1 MKKAYRIIAWMLAAW
16 LLLTPLASCSPE
28 NEGSGSPNDN
38 QEDSPMETISL
49 NGQWQFY
56 KDTVAKAGKIVNS
69 GVIDN
74 SINLV
79 GETTVTTTIKVSR
92 PEELFYSKLQLDMTF
107 GNDLT
112 TTDGKAPTVY
122 AKIGDG
128 TYFATDISDLTHN
141 LNSNEHTV
149 DVGLYFA
156 DLVEG
161 DNTITIKTNVKSG
174 SITLNSAA
182 LCYYPVLMFEDK
194 LQPITVPGVW
204 ETQLGA
210 DYTAYNGVGWYMTT
224 FDLPATTADQQYT
237 LTFDAIDYFAE
248 IWINDRFI
256 CSHEDGYSAVVI
268 DLAPYADILQGKNNR
283 VTVRVTDQDTA
294 SDAQFPIKQT
304 LAGFYHD
311 SVGINY
317 AGIWN
322 DVYLTRRGVTRVED
336 ITLTTDI
343 DSGKVA
349 VSLAL
354 LHSGESSATID
365 AKITLLDQDG
375 NVVADTTVSDIGG
388 KKSVDASL
396 TIANAKRWEIADPN
410 VYTAK
415 VELLCN
421 DCVTDTTSTSF
432 GFTKIAVEE
441 NKLLFNDRIIKLNG
455 VLSWLGNWEQLS
467 PKFDTETFTA
477 QIRALKA
484 YGFNT
489 IKFCLVVPTEE
500 ILDICDR
507 EGIYVYIEYPI
518 WNPVQTDAFYERA
531 YSQMGRFLA
540 MSKNHPSVVMS
551 DFNCEMPGFEE
562 PMLELMNWCLSTGR
576 SIDPNRLYADNS
588 TAGSQNTNGD
598 NDFWTWHPYTNAL
611 NFADYAKSII
621 NHRCAHGIKPLV
633 FGEYA
638 DYPALADFGAI
649 LAANGGKEPWNW
661 NAVDDPFRADIYL
674 KKLGYSDEQI
684 KNMIT
689 YSQEN
694 CVDMKMYYVQET
706 KKADGVAAYFLTIIQ
721 DIGHSVAGFFDELG
735 NTKFTPEQTA
745 FLKESVLLMDTT
757 LLNFT
762 AGKTA
767 TITPAISHYD
777 GTEISDGT
785 LSWSLLD
792 KDGKQVAGG
801 ELEDS
806 IDLENG
812 SYYTF
817 EKAVLDMPEVD
828 TATAHTLVLTLTADG
843 DYEISSRW
851 DVFLYPET
859 AADDA
864 LSGKTVMVSG
874 DNSSYNIKKRYPT
887 VTDWKDGSN
896 PDLLIAI
903 GKLTSAQK
911 TYLENGGKVLYL
923 GTGSEITTV
932 EKGTYYSQYVMVH
945 FPQEQ
950 HDIVTALDSKGFGG
964 LQFLRL
970 QTEHVITEG
979 KDDPLSH
986 SIIGKL
992 LLRDNVGDIGQSASY
1007 MSEFTFGQGTAIQCT
1022 LNLSGDAALGN
1033 YLIDTT
1039 VEYLLK

>member
-1 MKKAYRIIAWMLAAW
+1 MKKLYRILAFTLVAC
-16 LLLTPLASCSPE
+16 LLLTPLASCAPKDDNTPNDSPE
-28 NEGSGSPNDN
+28 
-38 QEDSPMETISL
+38 QEEPLMETISL

-56 KDTVAKAGKIVNS
+56 KDTTAKAGKLINS
-69 GVIDN
+69 GVVD
-74 SINLV
+74 SSVNLI
-79 GETTVTTTIKVSR
+79 GDATVSATVKVAH
-92 PEELFYSKLQLDMTF
+92 PEEMFYSKLQLSMTF

-112 TTDGKAPTVY
+112 TTDGSAPTVY

-128 TYFATDISDLTHN
+128 AYFATDISDFTHN
-141 LNSNEHTV
+141 LNSNEHTI

-156 DLVEG
+156 DLAEG
-161 DNTITIKTNVKSG
+161 DNTITVKTNVKSG
-174 SITLNSAA
+174 NITLSGVA
-182 LCYYPVLMFEDK
+182 LCYYPVLMFENK
-194 LQPITVPGVW
+194 LQPITVPAVW

-224 FDLPATTADQQYT
+224 FDLPKANDGQQYT
-237 LTFDAIDYFAE
+237 LTFAAIDYYAE

-256 CSHEDGYSAVVI
+256 CSHEDGYSAIVI
-268 DLAPYADILQGKNNR
+268 DLAQYADILQSKDNR
-283 VTVRVTDQDTA
+283 LTVRVTDQDTA

-322 DVYLTRRGVTRVED
+322 DVYLTRRGLTRVED
-336 ITLTTDI
+336 ITINTDI
-343 DSGKVA
+343 DSGKVDIT
-349 VSLAL
+349 LAL
-354 LHSGESSATID
+354 QHNGTSATTD
-365 AKITLLDQDG
+365 AVITLLDKDG
-375 NVVADTTVSDIGG
+375 QTVAETTISDVAG
-388 KKSVDASL
+388 KQSINATL
-396 TIANAKRWEIADPN
+396 TVPNAKNWEIADPN

-415 VELLCN
+415 VELLC
-421 DCVTDTTSTSF
+421 DDHITDASATTF
-432 GFTKIAVEE
+432 GFTKITT
-441 NKLLFNDRIIKLNG
+441 NKDKLLFNDRIIKLNG
-455 VLSWLGNWEQLS
+455 VLSWLGNWDQISL
-467 PKFDTETFTA
+467 KFDKEAFTA

-507 EGIYVYIEYPI
+507 EGIYVYIEYPV

-531 YSQMGRFLA
+531 YSQMGRFLN
-540 MSKNHPSVVMS
+540 MSKNHPSVIMS
-551 DFNCEMPGFEE
+551 DFNCEMQVFED
-562 PMLELMNWCLSTGR
+562 PMLDFMNWCVSTGK

-588 TAGSQNTNGD
+588 STGRQNTQGE

-611 NFADYAKSII
+611 NFADYAKSVV
-621 NHRCAHGIKPLV
+621 NNRTANEIKPVV

-638 DYPALADFGAI
+638 DYPALADFDKI
-649 LAANGGKEPWNW
+649 ISANGGKEPWNW

-674 KKLGYSDEQI
+674 KQLGYTDEQI
-684 KNMIT
+684 QNMIT

-706 KKADGVAAYFLTIIQ
+706 KKADSVAAYFLTIIQ

-735 NTKFTPEQTA
+735 DPKFTPEQTA
-745 FLKESVLLMDTT
+745 FLKETVLLMDTT
-757 LLNFT
+757 LYNFT
-762 AGKTA
+762 AGKTT

-777 GTEISDGT
+777 GTNITDGT

-801 ELEDS
+801 ELEDG

-812 SYYTF
+812 YYYTF
-817 EKAVLDMPEVD
+817 SKAELEMPEVD
-828 TATAHTLVLTLTADG
+828 TATAHTLCLTLTADDG
-843 DYEISSRW
+843 YEISSRW

-859 AADDA
+859 AAQDIFG
-864 LSGKTVMVSG
+864 GKTVMVSG
-874 DNSSYNIKKRYPT
+874 DNSSYNIKKRYPS

-903 GKLTSAQK
+903 GKLTAAQQ
-911 TYLENGGKVLYL
+911 TYLKNGGKVLYL
-923 GTGSEITTV
+923 GTGSELVTV
-932 EKGTYYSQYVMVH
+932 EKGTFYSQYVMVH
-945 FPQEQ
+945 FPQED

-970 QTEHVITEG
+970 QTEYVITED
-979 KDDPLSH
+979 KNDPLSH

-1007 MSEFTFGQGTAIQCT
+1007 MSELTVGNGTAIQCT
-1022 LNLSGDAALGN
+1022 LNLAGDSALGN
-1033 YLIDTT
+1033 YLIDTAA
-1039 VEYLLK
+1039 EYLLK